1 MLKLHRDYS
10 AHYIRVLIHRPLIP
24 HCEKYPSVMLS
35 SCCFAVKGEMCY
47 EETSGENWVSLMKN
61 YIARAF
67 IKTEKHRIQES
78 NNELLL

>member
-1 MLKLHRDYS
+1 
-10 AHYIRVLIHRPLIP
+10 
-24 HCEKYPSVMLS
+24 MLS